1 MKSDR
6 IMAIILFVFGTA
18 VFLYCKDWQMEAG
31 LYPQIIA
38 LLIAGLSILLFCR
51 PQNTEKRDFRKMWEE
66 VKQNWQL
73 PAIVGLTLALILS
86 IEPLGFFVAL
96 PIYLVLVMLV
106 MGVRKVK
113 TIAVPTVLTTAF
125 IYVVF
130 VLLLQI
136 RIPVAFFIS

>member
-1 MKSDR
+1 MKADR
-6 IMAIILFVFGTA
+6 ILAIILMLFGA
-18 VFLYCKDWQMEAG
+18 SVFLYCKDWQMEAG
-31 LYPQIIA
+31 LYPQGIS
-38 LLIAGLSILLFCR
+38 LLIVALSAVLLIR
-51 PQNTEKRDFRKMWEE
+51 PQDGRRRTIAMMWEE

-73 PAIVGLTLALILS
+73 PAVAGLTLALILS

-96 PIYLVLVMLV
+96 PVYLVLVMLV
-106 MGVRKVK
+106 MGVRSVK
-113 TIAVPTVLTTAF
+113 SIAIPTVLTTAF